1 MVAIGLAAL
10 AILLATMGTLTLRRH
25 GEPRRT
31 AMQRLIR
38 ATYRLSAW
46 LYYLA
51 VGIDRG
57 YAEYRAGVA
66 TIGAQI
72 APENEI

>member
-10 AILLATMGTLTLRRH
+10 AILLATMGALTLRRH

-46 LYYLA
+46 LYWIACGL
-51 VGIDRG
+51 DRG
-57 YAEYRAGVA
+57 YREYRAGLAAV
-66 TIGAQI
+66 QI
-72 APENEI
+72 APENEV